1 MNEDSSADGGRSD
14 REGRRTSGGGHQ
26 HGGARRGDGQPGDG
40 RGGDG
45 RGGDSRPRAGRPV
58 RDRPNGGRPARQ
70 RTAQRPADRARDA
83 DPARRAAYDTLR
95 TVADSD
101 SYANL
106 TLPPLLRQR
115 GIRGRD
121 AAFAT
126 ELAYG
131 TLRYRDR
138 YDAVIATV
146 SARPLAQL
154 DPPVLDVLRL
164 GVHQVLAMRVPDH
177 AAVSATVGL
186 ARGTVGAGSA
196 QFVNAILRQV
206 TGRPLEEWLEI
217 IGAETADETER
228 LAVTTSHPSW
238 IVRALRHALSETP
251 EGADDLPALLDADNA
266 APAVTVVLRPG
277 LATTEDVPDAEPGR
291 WTSTARVLTHG
302 DPAALD
308 VVRHARA
315 GVQDE
320 GSQLVTLAAA
330 AAQVDGPDTTWLDLC
345 AGPGGKA
352 ALFGALLAERAPG
365 GVLIANE
372 FSPHRTRLV
381 EQSTAALREILPGLD
396 VRTGDGREVGPE
408 DAGNPDGFDRV
419 LVDVPCTGLGAL
431 RRRPESRWR
440 RTPKDLAT
448 LGPLQ
453 RELLTAALQATR
465 PGGVVAYVTCSPH
478 VAETRTV
485 VQDVLKRT
493 EHAELLN
500 AVEIAAQVTTT
511 PLPAQDGPFLQL
523 WPHRHGTDAMFLALI
538 RR

>member
-1 MNEDSSADGGRSD
+1 MSQGKSSAGEGSGPGERRSSGGRGHGRPNS
-14 REGRRTSGGGHQ
+14 GRRGSSPN
-26 HGGARRGDGQPGDG
+26 RPDGD
-40 RGGDG
+40 
-45 RGGDSRPRAGRPV
+45 
-58 RDRPNGGRPARQ
+58 RDRSPRQ
-70 RTAQRPADRARDA
+70 RTAQRPAERARDA
-83 DPARRAAYDTLR
+83 DPARRAAFDTLR

-101 SYANL
+101 AYANL
-106 TLPPLLRQR
+106 TLPPMLRQR
-115 GIRGRD
+115 GVRGRD

-146 SARPLAQL
+146 SSRPLAQL

-164 GVHQVLAMRVPDH
+164 GAHQVLAMRVPDH

-186 ARGTVGAGSA
+186 ARSTVGAGAA

-206 TGRPLEEWLEI
+206 TQRPLEEWLEI
-217 IGAETADETER
+217 IGSEITDETER
-228 LAVTTSHPSW
+228 LALTSSHPAW
-238 IVRALRHALSETP
+238 IVRALRHALTETSQ
-251 EGADDLPALLDADNA
+251 GAEDLPALLEADNT

-277 LATTEDVPDAEPGR
+277 LSTDEDVPDAAPGQ
-291 WTSTARVLTHG
+291 WTRTARLLAHG

-308 VVRHARA
+308 AVRNSRA

-330 AAQVDGPDTTWLDLC
+330 AAPLDGSDSSWLDLC

-365 GVLIANE
+365 GRLLANE
-372 FSPHRTRLV
+372 ISAHRARLV
-381 EQSTAALREILPGLD
+381 EQSTAALREVLPGLE

-408 DAGNPDGFDRV
+408 HAGRAGPAGGFDRV

-431 RRRPESRWR
+431 RRRPEARWR
-440 RTPKDLAT
+440 RTPTDLAT

-453 RELLTAALQATR
+453 RELLTAALAATR

-478 VAETRTV
+478 VAETRMV
-485 VQDVLKRT
+485 VEDVLKRT
-493 EHAELLN
+493 EHAQVLD
-500 AVEIAAQVTTT
+500 AVEVASQVSPT
-511 PLPAQDGPFLQL
+511 PLTGQYHQDGPYLQL